1 MRNLLLEIR
10 ARIQS
15 WESIN
20 GKRLSQKSASLKILA
35 GGRGTC
41 HTFLT
46 RPGPTWPQQIT
57 SHLFNV
63 AKMWKPRKRAH
74 KLFVFDDSRTDY
86 RTKCFCTQKI
96 NLVKCGGNGSSHTKN
111 HISLIALQC
120 SIQIVNTET
129 FHYFMCSNTHTLQM
143 HFHARHWLQKLHIWA
158 QLDAWRITERG
169 IWVVLASSTRSS
181 RLGPPSQTITKIGP
195 NPVFRS
201 L

>member
-1 MRNLLLEIR
+1 M
-10 ARIQS
+10 
-15 WESIN
+15 ESDYHKN
-20 GKRLSQKSASLKILA
+20 PPHSKYWRVGFSSLKILA

-57 SHLFNV
+57 FHLFNV

-120 SIQIVNTET
+120 SIQIAMLTPRPFTILCVPI
-129 FHYFMCSNTHTLQM
+129 HTLYKCIFMRGTGCKNFIYGPSWM
-143 HFHARHWLQKLHIWA
+143 HEGL
-158 QLDAWRITERG
+158 TRG
-169 IWVVLASSTRSS
+169 
-181 RLGPPSQTITKIGP
+181 GFG
-195 NPVFRS
+195 
-201 L
+201 

>member
-1 MRNLLLEIR
+1 MKNLLLEIT

-120 SIQIVNTET
+120 SIQIAMLTPRPFTILCVPI
-129 FHYFMCSNTHTLQM
+129 HTLYKCIFMRGTGCKNFIYGPSWM
-143 HFHARHWLQKLHIWA
+143 HEGLL
-158 QLDAWRITERG
+158 RG
-169 IWVVLASSTRSS
+169 
-181 RLGPPSQTITKIGP
+181 GFG
-195 NPVFRS
+195 
-201 L
+201 

>member
-1 MRNLLLEIR
+1 
-10 ARIQS
+10 
-15 WESIN
+15 
-20 GKRLSQKSASLKILA
+20 
-35 GGRGTC
+35 
-41 HTFLT
+41 
-46 RPGPTWPQQIT
+46 
-57 SHLFNV
+57 
-63 AKMWKPRKRAH
+63 MWKPRKRAH

-120 SIQIVNTET
+120 SIQIAMLTPRPFTILCVPI
-129 FHYFMCSNTHTLQM
+129 THTLQM

-195 NPVFRS
+195 FVNSFCTSSNKNQQKMYQKQMSQIIQTIQWHIVVSMKFIRLFLWHVSSEVLFSAASFRWIS
-201 L
+201 F